1 MKQYSIFNII
11 GPDMIGPSSSHTAG
25 AAKLSFMAQKI
36 FGMPVKKVLFELHGS
51 FADTYQGHGTDKA
64 LLAGVLGIKHNDERL
79 SDALNLHKGK
89 WTISLKKQI

>member
-36 FGMPVKKVLFELHGS
+36 FGMPVKQVL
-51 FADTYQGHGTDKA
+51 
-64 LLAGVLGIKHNDERL
+64 
-79 SDALNLHKGK
+79 LNFMVPLEIHTKDMV
-89 WTISLKKQI
+89 QIRRY